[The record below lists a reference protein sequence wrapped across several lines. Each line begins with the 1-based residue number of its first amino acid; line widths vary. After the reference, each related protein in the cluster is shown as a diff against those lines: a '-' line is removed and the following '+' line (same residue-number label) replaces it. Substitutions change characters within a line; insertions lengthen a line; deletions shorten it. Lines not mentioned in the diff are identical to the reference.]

1 MLNNPNEQISAD
13 LELTGGTPVFDVN
26 GEKLGEIAT
35 PAMHGDYFIVEKGL
49 IFTSQLFVPLNAIHA
64 RDANGV
70 YLNLS
75 KDDLQRGQGDVPPT
89 GGSAV
94 EAAGPPILPQVRA
107 DSGLNTPIEPGIL
120 GNPLPETEPPLG
132 QR

>member
-1 MLNNPNEQISAD
+1 MLNKSNEQIGAE

-26 GEKLGEIAT
+26 GEKLGEIAS
-35 PAMHGDYFIVEKGL
+35 PALHGDYFIVEKGL
-49 IFTSQLFVPLNAIHA
+49 IFTHQLFVPLNAIHA
-64 RDANGV
+64 RDANGI

-75 KDDLQRGQGDVPPT
+75 KDDLQRSQGEIPPT

-94 EAAGPPILPQVRA
+94 ETASPLVPPPSRA
-107 DSGLNTPIEPGIL
+107 DSGLQTPIEPGSIV
-120 GNPLPETEPPLG
+120 NPPEAEPPLA